1 MGKIYC
7 VMGKSSSGKDTV
19 YKKLKEQYKEFRLIV
34 PYTTRPIREGE
45 KDGVEYYFVDPEQF
59 RAMKEDGKVI
69 ESRSYNTKCGIWT
82 YFTAD
87 DGQINLSA
95 ADYLLIGTLVSY
107 QALREYFGEEAIV
120 PVYLEVEDGLRL
132 ARALERERRQEKP
145 KYAEM
150 CRRFLADEEDFSEE
164 NLIKSGITERFGNED
179 FTECLNKIQRYIEE
193 IRYILSVFM
202 RFHSFVIPFNL
213 KL

>member
-45 KDGVEYYFVDPEQF
+45 KDGVEYYFVDPEQL

-87 DGQINLSA
+87 DGQIDLSA

-193 IRYILSVFM
+193 IR
-202 RFHSFVIPFNL
+202 
-213 KL
+213 

>member
-45 KDGVEYYFVDPEQF
+45 KDGVEYYFVSEDRFCE
-59 RAMKEDGKVI
+59 MKESKKVI
-69 ESRSYNTKCGIWT
+69 EARSYNTKCGIWT

-87 DGQINLSA
+87 DGQIDLSA

-132 ARALERERRQEKP
+132 ARALERGRRQEKP

-193 IRYILSVFM
+193 IR
-202 RFHSFVIPFNL
+202 
-213 KL
+213 

>member
-34 PYTTRPIREGE
+34 PYTTHPIREGE

-87 DGQINLSA
+87 DGQIDLSA

-193 IRYILSVFM
+193 IR
-202 RFHSFVIPFNL
+202 
-213 KL
+213 

>member
-59 RAMKEDGKVI
+59 RAMKD
-69 ESRSYNTKCGIWT
+69 NTKCGIWT

-87 DGQINLSA
+87 DGQIDLSA

-193 IRYILSVFM
+193 R
-202 RFHSFVIPFNL
+202 R
-213 KL
+213 

>member
-7 VMGKSSSGKDTV
+7 VMGRSSSGKDTV

-87 DGQINLSA
+87 DGQIDLSA

-193 IRYILSVFM
+193 IR
-202 RFHSFVIPFNL
+202 
-213 KL
+213 

>member
-87 DGQINLSA
+87 DGQIDLSA

-145 KYAEM
+145 KYEEM

-193 IRYILSVFM
+193 IR
-202 RFHSFVIPFNL
+202 
-213 KL
+213 

>member
-45 KDGVEYYFVDPEQF
+45 KDGVEYYLVDPEQF

-87 DGQINLSA
+87 DGQIDLSA

-179 FTECLNKIQRYIEE
+179 FTECLNKIQRYIED
-193 IRYILSVFM
+193 IR
-202 RFHSFVIPFNL
+202 
-213 KL
+213 

>member
-59 RAMKEDGKVI
+59 RAVKEDGKVI

-87 DGQINLSA
+87 DGQIDLSA

-193 IRYILSVFM
+193 IR
-202 RFHSFVIPFNL
+202 
-213 KL
+213 

>member
-87 DGQINLSA
+87 DGQIDLSA

-145 KYAEM
+145 KYAET

-193 IRYILSVFM
+193 IR
-202 RFHSFVIPFNL
+202 
-213 KL
+213 

>member
-45 KDGVEYYFVDPEQF
+45 IDCVEFYFVVPEQF

-87 DGQINLSA
+87 DGQIDLSA

-193 IRYILSVFM
+193 IR
-202 RFHSFVIPFNL
+202 
-213 KL
+213 

>member
-87 DGQINLSA
+87 DGQIDLSA

-179 FTECLNKIQRYIEE
+179 FTECLNKIQRYIEV
-193 IRYILSVFM
+193 IR
-202 RFHSFVIPFNL
+202 
-213 KL
+213 

>member
-87 DGQINLSA
+87 DGQIDLSA

-120 PVYLEVEDGLRL
+120 PVDLEVEDGLRL

-193 IRYILSVFM
+193 IR
-202 RFHSFVIPFNL
+202 
-213 KL
+213 

>member
-1 MGKIYC
+1 MCDRTGRDQG
-7 VMGKSSSGKDTV
+7 GKSSSGKDTV

-87 DGQINLSA
+87 DGQIDLSA

-193 IRYILSVFM
+193 IR
-202 RFHSFVIPFNL
+202 
-213 KL
+213 

>member
-87 DGQINLSA
+87 DGQIDLNAS
-95 ADYLLIGTLVSY
+95 DYLLIGTLVSY
-107 QALREYFGEEAIV
+107 RALRKYFGESYIV
-120 PVYLEVEDGLRL
+120 PIYLEVEDGLRL
-132 ARALERERRQEKP
+132 VRALERERRQDEP

-164 NLIKSGITERFGNED
+164 NLIKSGITERFCNED
-179 FTECLNKIQRYIEE
+179 LVACLDKIRTYIGKN
-193 IRYILSVFM
+193 R
-202 RFHSFVIPFNL
+202 
-213 KL
+213 

>member
-87 DGQINLSA
+87 DGQIDLSA

-132 ARALERERRQEKP
+132 ARAFERERRQEKP

-193 IRYILSVFM
+193 IR
-202 RFHSFVIPFNL
+202 
-213 KL
+213 

>member
-59 RAMKEDGKVI
+59 RAMNEDGKVI

-87 DGQINLSA
+87 DGQIDLSA

-193 IRYILSVFM
+193 IR
-202 RFHSFVIPFNL
+202 
-213 KL
+213 

>member
-87 DGQINLSA
+87 DGQIDLSA

-145 KYAEM
+145 KYAE
-150 CRRFLADEEDFSEE
+150 CAAVFLRTRRTFR
-164 NLIKSGITERFGNED
+164 K
-179 FTECLNKIQRYIEE
+179 K
-193 IRYILSVFM
+193 ILSKAGLQSGLAMKISQSV
-202 RFHSFVIPFNL
+202 
-213 KL
+213 

>member
-87 DGQINLSA
+87 DGQIDLSA

-107 QALREYFGEEAIV
+107 QKIICGNIS
-120 PVYLEVEDGLRL
+120 
-132 ARALERERRQEKP
+132 ERRRS
-145 KYAEM
+145 
-150 CRRFLADEEDFSEE
+150 CRFISKWKTDCGLPARLSGNADRRSRNMRRCAAVFLRTRRTFR
-164 NLIKSGITERFGNED
+164 K
-179 FTECLNKIQRYIEE
+179 K
-193 IRYILSVFM
+193 ILSKAGLQSGLAMKISQSV
-202 RFHSFVIPFNL
+202 
-213 KL
+213 

>member
-45 KDGVEYYFVDPEQF
+45 KDGVEYYFVSEDRFCE
-59 RAMKEDGKVI
+59 MKESKKVI
-69 ESRSYNTKCGIWT
+69 EARSYNTKCGIWT

-87 DGQINLSA
+87 DGQIDLNAS
-95 ADYLLIGTLVSY
+95 DYLLIGTLVTY
-107 QALREYFGEEAIV
+107 RALRKYFGESYIV
-120 PVYLEVEDGLRL
+120 PIYLEVEDGLRL
-132 ARALERERRQEKP
+132 VRALERERRQDEP

-164 NLIKSGITERFGNED
+164 NLIKSGITERFCNED
-179 FTECLNKIQRYIEE
+179 LAACLDKIRTYIGKN
-193 IRYILSVFM
+193 R
-202 RFHSFVIPFNL
+202 
-213 KL
+213 

>member
-87 DGQINLSA
+87 DGQIDLSA

-120 PVYLEVEDGLRL
+120 PVYLEVEDGLRH

-193 IRYILSVFM
+193 R
-202 RFHSFVIPFNL
+202 R
-213 KL
+213 

>member
-87 DGQINLSA
+87 DGQIDLSA
-95 ADYLLIGTLVSY
+95 A
-107 QALREYFGEEAIV
+107 
-120 PVYLEVEDGLRL
+120 GLSFDRN
-132 ARALERERRQEKP
+132 ARVISGFAGIFRRGGDR
-145 KYAEM
+145 AGLSRSG
-150 CRRFLADEEDFSEE
+150 RRTAACP
-164 NLIKSGITERFGNED
+164 RA
-179 FTECLNKIQRYIEE
+179 
-193 IRYILSVFM
+193 
-202 RFHSFVIPFNL
+202 
-213 KL
+213 

>member
-87 DGQINLSA
+87 DGQVSVGNDS
-95 ADYLLIGTLVSY
+95 YLGIGTLESFVR
-107 QALREYFGEEAIV
+107 LREY
-120 PVYLEVEDGLRL
+120 Y
-132 ARALERERRQEKP
+132 
-145 KYAEM
+145 
-150 CRRFLADEEDFSEE
+150 
-164 NLIKSGITERFGNED
+164 GNEVM
-179 FTECLNKIQRYIEE
+179 
-193 IRYILSVFM
+193 LSLI
-202 RFHSFVIPFNL
+202 HI
-213 KL
+213 

>member
-69 ESRSYNTKCGIWT
+69 ESRPYNTKCGIWT

-87 DGQINLSA
+87 DGQIDLSA

-193 IRYILSVFM
+193 IR
-202 RFHSFVIPFNL
+202 
-213 KL
+213 

>member
-45 KDGVEYYFVDPEQF
+45 KDGVEYYFVSEDRFCE
-59 RAMKEDGKVI
+59 MKESKKVI
-69 ESRSYNTKCGIWT
+69 EARSYNTKCGIWT

-87 DGQINLSA
+87 DGQIDLNAS
-95 ADYLLIGTLVSY
+95 DYLLIGTLVSFRS
-107 QALREYFGEEAIV
+107 LRKYFGESYIV
-120 PVYLEVEDGLRL
+120 PIYLEVEDGLRL
-132 ARALERERRQEKP
+132 GRALERERRQDEP

-164 NLIKSGITERFGNED
+164 NLIKSGITERFCNED
-179 FTECLNKIQRYIEE
+179 LAACLDKIRTYIGKN
-193 IRYILSVFM
+193 R
-202 RFHSFVIPFNL
+202 
-213 KL
+213 

>member
-87 DGQINLSA
+87 DGQIDLSA

-132 ARALERERRQEKP
+132 VRALERERRQEKP

-193 IRYILSVFM
+193 IR
-202 RFHSFVIPFNL
+202 
-213 KL
+213 